1 MAQDMDN
8 DLQTMEETLRESI
21 RYTRQTRKITTIGS
35 IVIVGIFLIFGVFI
49 YNEVTDFD
57 TAALQ
62 QTITSNAP
70 AVLNPEIE
78 KFKNDIVQSLF
89 PKILETG
96 GERIQKEMP
105 KLHTEIEKQMV
116 ILIGEIEESI
126 NNQLTSDSSKVVRQ
140 AIYSGVEQVNLDEK
154 QKKAIEQFAD
164 ESIEYILVDMEPFFK
179 EQTKKISK
187 MLTNLYDTV
196 HELENTSFAAGI
208 QPSDI
213 EDASTKLLKS
223 MLELAAIK
231 LEQEEVKEM
240 LRADLLTNITLPKS
254 LTN

>member
-21 RYTRQTRKITTIGS
+21 RYTRQTRRITTIGS
-35 IVIVGIFLIFGVFI
+35 IVIVGIFLIFGVLI
-49 YNEVTDFD
+49 YNRVTCFD
-57 TAALQ
+57 MAALQ
-62 QTITSNAP
+62 QTITTNAP
-70 AVLNPEIE
+70 TVLNPEIE
-78 KFKNDIVQSLF
+78 KFKDDIVQSLF
-89 PKILETG
+89 PKILDTSSK
-96 GERIQKEMP
+96 RIQKEMP
-105 KLHTEIEKQMV
+105 KLHAEIEKQMV

-126 NNQLTSDSSKVVRQ
+126 NNQLTSDSSKVVRK

-154 QKKAIEQFAD
+154 QKKAVEQFAD
-164 ESIEYILVDMEPFFK
+164 ESIEYILVDMQPFFK
-179 EQTKKISK
+179 EQTEKITK

-208 QPSDI
+208 QPSDM

-231 LEQEEVKEM
+231 LEQEDVKEM
-240 LRADLLTNITLPKS
+240 LRADLRTNITLPKS